1 MAEDLFIIA
10 IELGSSH
17 ATGIG
22 GKKMPDGSIQI
33 EAVAQEPSSAFIR
46 KGMIFNM
53 DKSTQCVRVIKKR
66 IEDQLKRSVTQVY
79 VGFGGQSLHSMH
91 NSIMQRFDEQKPIS
105 KQIVDDLMKENVNT
119 NIGDLDI
126 LEVIPQEYS
135 VGTQKQI
142 DPVGVLSDYIE
153 GRYLNLT
160 ARTALRTN
168 IDNCFANVG
177 IHIVEDKLIPLT
189 VADEVLSDTEKRSGC
204 VLVDFGADTTTIS
217 IYKANLLRFLS
228 VIPLGSSN
236 ITKDIMSCQ
245 LEETDAEGLKL
256 RYGIVATDLTEDQSK
271 EIIYT
276 LPDGSTITKGKL
288 YDIVEARM
296 EEILY
301 NVKAQIAESGFGRDS
316 LVAGAWLI
324 GGGANLKNLSKAF
337 TDITGFDKVRI
348 VKNPRQTIHFAK
360 NLNKNTDG
368 QLLSVIS
375 LLTKGTQSCTSP
387 LIQEQAAKVDIFDSE
402 EPQNGA
408 GSEEH
413 ENNVNSSAQE
423 TKSDKEESPKKG
435 KDKHKGPSLFKKA
448 IKRIKDIST
457 VIVGDED

>member
-22 GKKMPDGSIQI
+22 GKKLPDGSIQI

-53 DKSTQCVRVIKKR
+53 DKSTQCIRVIKKR
-66 IEDQLKRSVTQVY
+66 IEEQLKRSVTQVY
-79 VGFGGQSLHSMH
+79 VGFGGQSLHSTH
-91 NSIMQRFDEQKPIS
+91 NSIMQRFDEQRPIS

-135 VGTQKQI
+135 VGTQKQV

-153 GRYLNLT
+153 GRYLNIT
-160 ARTALRTN
+160 ARSSLRTN

-177 IHIVEDKLIPLT
+177 IHVVEDKLIPLT
-189 VADEVLSDTEKRSGC
+189 VANEVLSDTEKRSGC

-217 IYKANLLRFLS
+217 VYKANLLRFLS

-245 LEETDAEGLKL
+245 LEETEAEGLKL
-256 RYGIVATDLTEDQSK
+256 RYGTVATDLSEEQAK

-276 LPDGSTITKGKL
+276 LPDGSAITKGKL
-288 YDIVEARM
+288 YDIVEARV

-301 NVKAQIAESGFGRDS
+301 NVKAQIAESGFGRES
-316 LVAGAWLI
+316 LVAGAWLT
-324 GGGANLKNLSKAF
+324 GGGANIRNLSKAF

-348 VKNPRQTIHFAK
+348 VKNPRQTVHFAK
-360 NLNKNTDG
+360 SLIKNTDG

-375 LLTKGTQSCTSP
+375 LLTKGTQSCTSS
-387 LIQEQAAKVDIFDSE
+387 LIQEPATKTDIFDAEDAQKETNNEEQGNRPNSTTTKAETNSE
-402 EPQNGA
+402 EPQ
-408 GSEEH
+408 E
-413 ENNVNSSAQE
+413 
-423 TKSDKEESPKKG
+423 KEKAKRES
-435 KDKHKGPSLFKKA
+435 PSLFKKA
-448 IKRIKDIST
+448 LKKLKDIST
-457 VIVGDED
+457 VIVGEED